1 MSIGTYAI
9 IIDESVHNIT
19 CADIDIWKPNVVY
32 PTATIVGLSSY
43 TGPISIGTTYKD
55 NQFIFPSVDTISV
68 SEAYKQ
74 LRTQRSFELSRSD
87 WTQGA
92 DVPVG
97 IKTVWQPYRQSLRDL
112 PSNVNDSNVVDVA
125 SDFSHSLWPT
135 KPS

>member
-1 MSIGTYAI
+1 MSIESYAV
-9 IIDESVHNIT
+9 IIDESVYNIID
-19 CADIDIWKPNVVY
+19 ADIDVWKPHETY

-43 TGPISIGTTYKD
+43 TGPISVGTTYKD
-55 NQFIFPSVDTISV
+55 NQFIFPSVATISV

-74 LRTQRSFELSRSD
+74 LRTDRSFELSRSD

-97 IKTVWQPYRQSLRDL
+97 IKTAWQPYRQSLRDL
-112 PSNVNDSNVVDVA
+112 PSNVNDSNVVEVA
-125 SDFSHSLWPT
+125 TNRSHSLWPT

>member
-1 MSIGTYAI
+1 MSIESYAV
-9 IIDESVHNIT
+9 IIDESVYNIT
-19 CADIDIWKPNVVY
+19 DADIDVWKPHETY

-43 TGPISIGTTYKD
+43 TGPISVGTTYKD
-55 NQFIFPSVDTISV
+55 NQFIFPSVATISV

-74 LRTQRSFELSRSD
+74 LRTDRSFELSRSD

-97 IKTVWQPYRQSLRDL
+97 IKTAWQPYRQSLRDL
-112 PSNVNDSNVVDVA
+112 PSNVNDSNVVEVA
-125 SDFSHSLWPT
+125 TNRSHSLWPT